1 MPKLQK
7 CAMHFLQANYNRWCM
22 HVFAKICDT
31 PRLQKDAHNMYTFA
45 ISDQDFKTIKIAMYV
60 LFKDGEKIL

>member
-1 MPKLQK
+1 
-7 CAMHFLQANYNRWCM
+7 M

-31 PRLQKDAHNMYTFA
+31 PLRLQKDAHNMYTFA
-45 ISDQDFKTIKIAMYV
+45 ISDQDFETIKIAMYV